1 MLQERINPKTVI
13 NFFFIAFIIQG
24 FLSVKNF
31 GISYDELEYRQ
42 QGFVVLN
49 DIAKRFFPEKTK
61 LIKERREIK
70 YPTPTEYMD
79 NIKNNFKIQHTIFAA
94 LEFVFLKESEKKDVY
109 LMRHYLNFLM
119 SMTMVVFFL

>member
-61 LIKERREIK
+61 LIKVLWLR
-70 YPTPTEYMD
+70 
-79 NIKNNFKIQHTIFAA
+79 
-94 LEFVFLKESEKKDVY
+94 
-109 LMRHYLNFLM
+109 
-119 SMTMVVFFL
+119 